1 MPTSTKKTKT
11 KPAAGRKQKNKK
23 NGGLEGAIAGLAS
36 NLRPARKST
45 RAQKSSNRRLGRIAA
60 GAGVGTP
67 PQRPSRKGLVGIAAG
82 AGLGGV
88 AMAQRRRRARPDEA
102 TTGSPAMTTGS
113 PAKVPAHAMQ
123 DVSAAAHP
131 DHAND
136 PNGGG
141 EDGDP
146 KGLGC
151 ADAA

>member
-1 MPTSTKKTKT
+1 MATKT
-11 KPAAGRKQKNKK
+11 NKSKSKK
-23 NGGLEGAIAGLAS
+23 NGGLGGAIAGLAS

-45 RAQKSSNRRLGRIAA
+45 RAQKSSNRRRGRIAA
-60 GAGVGTP
+60 GAGVGTR

-88 AMAQRRRRARPDEA
+88 AMAQRRRRAHQNEA
-102 TTGSPAMTTGS
+102 TSGSPAEPPT
-113 PAKVPAHAMQ
+113 HAMQ

-141 EDGDP
+141 GHGDP
-146 KGLGC
+146 KGPGR

>member
-23 NGGLEGAIAGLAS
+23 HGGLGGAIAGLAS

-60 GAGVGTP
+60 GAGVGTR

-88 AMAQRRRRARPDEA
+88 AMAQRRRRARPDE
-102 TTGSPAMTTGS
+102 TTTGS